1 MHIAILGAT
10 SQIAKDLVSAMS
22 PDNSHTF
29 SLFARKPA
37 AVSAWLAQSG
47 LGAHH
52 AVFGFEAFATPA
64 FAFDAILNFVGV
76 GNPAQAKAMGASI
89 FDVTLQYDGLA
100 LGYVHQHPQCKYIF
114 LSSGAAYGSGFEE
127 PVTASTQATVPINA
141 LQPQDWYGV
150 AKLHAECRHRALG
163 HLPIVDIRVFNYI
176 SASQDAGAAFLTS
189 EILRAIQ
196 GGTALSTSA
205 VNLVRDYI
213 GPEDFCALVRN
224 ILAAPRTNV
233 VVDCY
238 TRAPVEKMT
247 MLAAL
252 QERFDLDYRITE
264 APVGLSATGYKKN
277 YFSTNHSAQQFGY
290 APQYTSL
297 ENVLRAFDASLGT
310 MHHVIHTESSC

>member
-10 SQIAKDLVSAMS
+10 SQIAKDLVLAMS
-22 PDNSHTF
+22 PGNSHTF

-37 AVSAWLAQSG
+37 AVSAWLSRSG

-52 AVFGFEAFATPA
+52 AAFGFDAFATPA

-76 GNPAQAKAMGASI
+76 GNPTQAKAMGASI
-89 FDVTLQYDGLA
+89 FDVTLQYDELA

-114 LSSGAAYGSGFEE
+114 LSSGAAYCSGFEE
-127 PVTASTQATVPINA
+127 PVTATTQATVPINA
-141 LQPQDWYGV
+141 LQSQDWYGV

-176 SASQDAGAAFLTS
+176 SASQDADAAFLTS
-189 EILRAIQ
+189 EMLRAIQ
-196 GGTALSTSA
+196 TRTALVTSNA
-205 VNLVRDYI
+205 NIVRDYI
-213 GPEDFCALVRN
+213 GPQDFCALVRH
-224 ILAAPRTNV
+224 ILNAPATNT

-238 TRAPVEKMT
+238 TVAPVEKMA
-247 MLAAL
+247 MLAAV
-252 QERFDLDYRITE
+252 QERYGLRYQVTQGP
-264 APVGLSATGYKKN
+264 AGLSATGYKKN
-277 YFSTNHSAQQFGY
+277 YYSTNHSAQQFGY

-310 MHHVIHTESSC
+310 MHHVIHTEPSC